1 VHVTG
6 VDDSNRD
13 ALQARLESIIDRMQ
27 SIQRALK
34 ASRQPASMGEL
45 SELKKLGEEY
55 ARIIEQLANEPG
67 STGLA

>member
-1 VHVTG
+1 VTK
-6 VDDSNRD
+6 VDDSDRN

-34 ASRQPASMGEL
+34 ASGQPPGMGEL
-45 SELKKLGEEY
+45 SELKKLGREY

>member
-1 VHVTG
+1 MTG

-55 ARIIEQLANEPG
+55 ARIIEQLANGPG
-67 STGLA
+67 SAGLA